1 MISDPTSP
9 ALRLPT
15 GQQVYDAL
23 MGEIEQELLAGR
35 VQGEH
40 PDETPEQRE
49 ARNQKYLDAFA
60 RYDRAFAALAAEL
73 RQAVDACRK
82 TAKKRPARP
91 TRKIA
96 VEAPLPAAEPDA
108 LPAADTPTTPESPVT
123 PDDTSDPPD
132 A

>member
-82 TAKKRPARP
+82 TAKKRPIRP
-91 TRKIA
+91 KREVDEETD
-96 VEAPLPAAEPDA
+96 PTGA
-108 LPAADTPTTPESPVT
+108 LPDVLSQTETPTTPESPVT